1 MSDNLSAP
9 SLGAGPYGV
18 EHDEGDG
25 FFYLTL
31 SGVRT
36 GKSFPLGKTAYR
48 AARQFN
54 EADGKAAA
62 SFLED
67 DAPTVASFKGD
78 KAKLE
83 KAALKIGRAILKPKA
98 KPTTTIPGFAPAPG
112 DPATQPG
119 LTAKERVA
127 REPKPKAAPKV
138 KAEAP
143 KAADPACKFGTRDE
157 WLNAFIAAARP
168 VFKAADL
175 ELPEKVRASIGW
187 MFRSSNKKT
196 LGQCW
201 HEASS
206 ADGTREIWINP
217 TLGGDD
223 SSRIADV
230 LTHELAHTLF
240 GPEEKHGKNFKAA
253 VHKLGL
259 EGKATATTAGQGW
272 REWAGPILAELGPIP
287 HAALDPSLSG
297 VKKKKTY
304 LLKATCE
311 ACEFTFRATA
321 KHLNGKA
328 LRCPDEDCG
337 GSVAVEGAE
346 DLGEGDGE

>member
-98 KPTTTIPGFAPAPG
+98 KLESETYLDGPG

-127 REPKPKAAPKV
+127 REPKPAIL
-138 KAEAP
+138 ETG
-143 KAADPACKFGTRDE
+143 KFGTRDE

-259 EGKATATTAGQGW
+259 EGKATATTAGEGW
-272 REWAGPILAELGPIP
+272 LEWAGPILAELGPIP
-287 HAALDPSLSG
+287 HAALDPALSG